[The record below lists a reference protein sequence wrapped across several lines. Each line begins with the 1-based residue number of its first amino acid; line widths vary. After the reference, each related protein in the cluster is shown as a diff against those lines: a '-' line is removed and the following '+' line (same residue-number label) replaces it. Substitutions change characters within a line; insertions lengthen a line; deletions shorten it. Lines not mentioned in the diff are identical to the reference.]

1 MANIYSGNN
10 TGKALPVFTGRFETT
25 VAAGSPL
32 TSIVVANS
40 AVLADNTI
48 IFSMESDSTNY
59 NINQSPYISARTIG
73 TNFTITLDSI
83 NGGGTPISV
92 FVDYAIF

>member
-25 VAAGSPL
+25 VAAGTPL
-32 TSIVVANS
+32 TSIVIANS

-48 IFSMESDSTNY
+48 IFSFESDSTNY
-59 NINQSPYISARTIG
+59 NIVQSPYISARTIG

>member
-25 VAAGSPL
+25 VAAGAPL

-48 IFSMESDSTNY
+48 IFSMEADSTDFI
-59 NINQSPYISARTIG
+59 INQTPYISARTIG
-73 TNFTITLDSI
+73 TNFTITLDAL
-83 NGGGTPISV
+83 NGAISPISV

>member
-25 VAAGSPL
+25 VAAGASL

-48 IFSMESDSTNY
+48 IFSMESNSTDY
-59 NINQSPYISARTIG
+59 SIVQAPYISARTIG
-73 TNFTITLDSI
+73 TDFTITLDSL
-83 NGGGTPISV
+83 NGGASPISV
-92 FVDYAIF
+92 FVDYTIF